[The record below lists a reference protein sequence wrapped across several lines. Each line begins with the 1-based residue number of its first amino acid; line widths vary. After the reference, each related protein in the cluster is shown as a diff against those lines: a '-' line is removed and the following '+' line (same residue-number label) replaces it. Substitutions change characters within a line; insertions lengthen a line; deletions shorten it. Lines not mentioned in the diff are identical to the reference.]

1 MRTVNTSRLAA
12 IALIACAACA
22 TRAAATAAADLETYA
37 VFDTLFLQ
45 RDNAATNAPFI
56 VDGDTGAPVISAGDL
71 RVAVAPGIRTFYG
84 RHGCEQVGWELGYV
98 GVYGMF
104 AEQAATGSGN
114 LEIAPTLSS
123 QIAGFANGSL
133 ARVSYGSV
141 LNSGEANL
149 LLTRTFTHRPRR
161 SAYAADW
168 IRHEATIDWLAGFRW
183 AGLEENAA
191 ILVAATPEGGGATQ
205 YGVRTS
211 SNLYGGQLGVRG
223 RMEWQ
228 RWALEGW
235 MKAALAGAAL
245 SQSQNPLVDGI
256 SGVQYRPGR
265 GAAGGDVGG
274 IFDLSATVTRR
285 LNDMWG
291 LRAGY
296 NMLWLTGVALA
307 PDQFDFSTGTLAG
320 TSLVAEKTIWLQ
332 GASLGL
338 EARW

>member
-1 MRTVNTSRLAA
+1 VRIVNTSRLLA
-12 IALIACAACA
+12 IAMIACAAWA
-22 TRAAATAAADLETYA
+22 THAPATSAAESETYA

-45 RDNAATNAPFI
+45 RDNASTATPFI
-56 VDGDTGAPVISAGDL
+56 VDGDTGAPVINADEL

-84 RHGCEQVGWELGYV
+84 KHGCDRVGWELGYV

-114 LEIAPTLSS
+114 LEIAPNLSS
-123 QIAGFANGSL
+123 QIAGFTNGSL

-149 LLTRTFTHRPRR
+149 LLTSTFKHHPRR
-161 SAYAADW
+161 SAYAAEW

-191 ILVAATPEGGGATQ
+191 ILVAATPAGGGATQ

-211 SNLYGGQLGVRG
+211 SNLYGAQLGVRG

-235 MKAALAGAAL
+235 MKAAVAGAAL
-245 SQSQNPLVDGI
+245 SQSQNPLIDGI
-256 SGVQYRPGR
+256 SGFQYRPAR
-265 GAAGGDVGG
+265 GAAGSDVGG

-285 LNDMWG
+285 LNDTWG

-296 NMLWLTGVALA
+296 SMLWLTGVALA
-307 PDQFDFSTGTLAG
+307 PDQFDFSTGADAG
-320 TSLVAEKTIWLQ
+320 TSLVADKTIWLQ

>member
-1 MRTVNTSRLAA
+1 MRTVKTSRLAA

-22 TRAAATAAADLETYA
+22 TRAPATPAAEMETYA

-45 RDNAATNAPFI
+45 RDNAATDAPVI

-123 QIAGFANGSL
+123 QVAGFANGSL

-149 LLTRTFTHRPRR
+149 LLTRTFKHRPRR

-245 SQSQNPLVDGI
+245 SQSQNPIVDGI
-256 SGVQYRPGR
+256 SGFQYRPGR
-265 GAAGGDVGG
+265 AAAGGDVGG
-274 IFDLSATVTRR
+274 IFDLSAAVTRR
-285 LNDMWG
+285 LNDTWG